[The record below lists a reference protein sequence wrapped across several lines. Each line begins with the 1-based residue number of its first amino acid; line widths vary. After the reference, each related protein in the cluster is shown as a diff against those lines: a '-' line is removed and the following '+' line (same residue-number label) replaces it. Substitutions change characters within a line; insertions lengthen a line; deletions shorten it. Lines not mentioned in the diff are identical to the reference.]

1 LAGADP
7 YEDDRLGRLAVTQA
21 GLAERDRMVRDRMR
35 AAGVPVCVL
44 LAGGYGRRIE
54 DTVAINLATVSSF
67 AR

>member
-1 LAGADP
+1 
-7 YEDDRLGRLAVTQA
+7 
-21 GLAERDRMVRDRMR
+21 MVRDALASRGIP
-35 AAGVPVCVL
+35 ACVL

>member
-1 LAGADP
+1 
-7 YEDDRLGRLAVTQA
+7 
-21 GLAERDRMVRDRMR
+21 MVRDCMR
-35 AAGVPVCVL
+35 LQGVPVCVL